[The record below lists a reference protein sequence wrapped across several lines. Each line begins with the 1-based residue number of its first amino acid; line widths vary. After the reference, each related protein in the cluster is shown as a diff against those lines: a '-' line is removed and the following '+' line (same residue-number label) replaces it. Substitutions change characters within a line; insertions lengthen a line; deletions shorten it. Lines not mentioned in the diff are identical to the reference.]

1 MKITAG
7 ITILFTTYMR
17 GSLKNVFYL
26 TSVQHVEG
34 NTRNKFDDVE
44 LRRMRVSNG
53 VRRGI
58 DAWRGDGEGAQ
69 QHGYNDNVERARQS
83 AIDWRA
89 AGGHEL

>member
-1 MKITAG
+1 MMKIT
-7 ITILFTTYMR
+7 ILCTTYIR

-26 TSVQHVEG
+26 TQGQRVAG

-44 LRRMRVSNG
+44 LRRTRVSNG

-58 DAWRGDGEGAQ
+58 NAWRGDGEGAQ
-69 QHGYNDNVERARQS
+69 QHGNNDDVEQARQS